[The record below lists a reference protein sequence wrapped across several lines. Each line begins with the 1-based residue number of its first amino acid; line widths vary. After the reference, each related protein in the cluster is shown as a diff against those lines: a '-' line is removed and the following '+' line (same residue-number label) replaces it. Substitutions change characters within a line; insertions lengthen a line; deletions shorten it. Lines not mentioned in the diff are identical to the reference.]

1 MNFWIIQISFL
12 SKTLNKDDL
21 YFDIS
26 ELLGDSKSL
35 TFNFIYDL
43 ENRQIIAKNGEY
55 KDIIIKHADKFADFS
70 QENIISK
77 TIKKSLI
84 L

>member
-1 MNFWIIQISFL
+1 MKNKSLLKIQKHKNIYELLNHTNKFL

-43 ENRQIIAKNGEY
+43 ENRQIIAKNLN
-55 KDIIIKHADKFADFS
+55 IK
-70 QENIISK
+70 
-77 TIKKSLI
+77 I